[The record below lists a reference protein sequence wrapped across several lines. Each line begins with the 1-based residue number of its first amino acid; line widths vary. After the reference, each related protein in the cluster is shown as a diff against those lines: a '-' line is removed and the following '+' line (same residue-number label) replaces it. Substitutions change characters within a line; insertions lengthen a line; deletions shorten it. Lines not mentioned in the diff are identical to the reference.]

1 MAQQATEGTK
11 TPYRVTLHWLETCN
25 CDPGC
30 NCNFGG
36 FPDHG
41 FCQGLIGM
49 QIIEGN
55 YGSVNLAG
63 VKAVLAAKWP
73 KAIHEGHGQAA
84 VFVDQSASPQQVE
97 GLGTILSGKAGGLP
111 WEILATTIESIEGPI
126 LKPIEM
132 TIDGRRSSFRIPGI
146 LEASLTPLKNP
157 VTGEETEVHIV
168 FPKGGLIWNDGD
180 TATTDRMKIDHG
192 EISFEHLKQSAFYA
206 VAEWTNQARR

>member
-1 MAQQATEGTK
+1 
-11 TPYRVTLHWLETCN
+11 
-25 CDPGC
+25 
-30 NCNFGG
+30 
-36 FPDHG
+36 
-41 FCQGLIGM
+41 M
-49 QIIEGN
+49 QINEGN

-97 GLGTILSGKAGGLP
+97 GLGSILSGKAGGLP
-111 WEILATTIESIEGPI
+111 WEVLATTIESIEGPI

-132 TIDGRRSSFRIPGI
+132 TIDGRRSSFRIPEI